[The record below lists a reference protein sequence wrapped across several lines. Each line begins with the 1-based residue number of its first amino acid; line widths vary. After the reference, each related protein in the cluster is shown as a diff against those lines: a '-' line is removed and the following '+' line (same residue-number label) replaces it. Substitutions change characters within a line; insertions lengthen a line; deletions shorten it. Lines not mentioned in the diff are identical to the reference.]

1 VFVDSRE
8 VRRPLTDSGWFWT
21 GMFSVMALIGAA
33 AISGKFE
40 ARQGQLEG
48 RFLGREQA
56 AAERNR
62 RNAGLPPI
70 DLADAARDKSD
81 VIHGRIV
88 PLWTL
93 MSLAATGAAVSFAML
108 VRERRQS
115 RKAA

>member
-1 VFVDSRE
+1 MASQDS
-8 VRRPLTDSGWFWT
+8 RRPLTDSGWFWT
-21 GMFSVMALIGAA
+21 GMFAVMALIGSA
-33 AISGKFE
+33 AISSKFE

-62 RNAGLPPI
+62 RSAGLPPV
-70 DLADAARDKSD
+70 DLADAARERSEASG
-81 VIHGRIV
+81 VRIV

-93 MSLAATGAAVSFAML
+93 MSLAAAGAAVSFAML
-108 VRERRQS
+108 VRERRRS